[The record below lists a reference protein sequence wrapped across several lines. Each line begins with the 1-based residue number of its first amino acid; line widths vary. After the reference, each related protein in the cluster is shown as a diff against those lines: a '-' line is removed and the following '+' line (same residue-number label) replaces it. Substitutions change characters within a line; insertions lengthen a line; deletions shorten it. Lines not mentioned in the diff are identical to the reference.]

1 MDSGK
6 SGGAKCA
13 GTLIASAMAL
23 LELTADN
30 QRAFL
35 AGPSLLLGLFRHLYD
50 PLVGVLLCFSVHQAL
65 KGSTWLE
72 SFSVIQ

>member
-30 QRAFL
+30 QRAF
-35 AGPSLLLGLFRHLYD
+35 
-50 PLVGVLLCFSVHQAL
+50 SVTWSVQAL
-65 KGSTWLE
+65 TGLLSRGPLLFLGASST
-72 SFSVIQ
+72 